1 MPEKEELQ
9 SKESESATDETTEK
23 VSEEVAEEGD
33 AQEEEQDTL
42 ETDEL
47 PKGGKGKYV
56 PLDRFN
62 KVYGRMKEMERTL
75 QEMVHNQ
82 LTAERQPTRKATDD
96 EVELPD
102 FKNMS
107 EAQLVKWNLNQQR
120 RMINDAV
127 KEALAPVNMNI
138 EQQRAAADI
147 QATSKKYADFWD
159 YRMEMADIAERHPS
173 LSAEQCYLL
182 ATGNTQAV
190 KRSVAEQTKK
200 KLALKKAARTETRS
214 TSGEKVT
221 ERKEFKTVKEAGL
234 AAAKKLGLI
243 S

>member
-1 MPEKEELQ
+1 MIKRILVGLGT
-9 SKESESATDETTEK
+9 SS
-23 VSEEVAEEGD
+23 
-33 AQEEEQDTL
+33 
-42 ETDEL
+42 
-47 PKGGKGKYV
+47 
-56 PLDRFN
+56 
-62 KVYGRMKEMERTL
+62 
-75 QEMVHNQ
+75 
-82 LTAERQPTRKATDD
+82 TAESVTRHAIDIAKPHSAELVGLAITDPSRLEWTGPRPMGVGVTAASAD
-96 EVELPD
+96 LVRHRVE
-102 FKNMS
+102 
-107 EAQLVKWNLNQQR
+107 
-120 RMINDAV
+120 
-127 KEALAPVNMNI
+127 
-138 EQQRAAADI
+138 RAAADI